1 MPTLDVN
8 DAFDPSF
15 MDTITVVRRV
25 QVLSNKGRVTTK
37 ETARTVAAVVVS
49 ATPDDLQRLP
59 DYEMMEKAI
68 RVTSPQ
74 FRLQGI
80 VMDELGNKT
89 LPDQILWHGSMYV
102 VHSLE
107 DYSNYGRGFTS
118 VIAISM
124 TQPDPPVM
132 GPPIGNA

>member
-1 MPTLDVN
+1 MPTLDCN